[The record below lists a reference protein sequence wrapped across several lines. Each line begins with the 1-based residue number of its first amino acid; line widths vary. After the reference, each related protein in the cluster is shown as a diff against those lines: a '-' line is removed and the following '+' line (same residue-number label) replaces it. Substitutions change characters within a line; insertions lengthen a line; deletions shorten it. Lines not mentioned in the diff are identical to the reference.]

1 MENNKESRFIY
12 EESGSREDIG
22 IYLQR
27 VEELKDQNKQPSK
40 KFIKICLA
48 LIVLTLI
55 SLISIKYIS
64 YK

>member
-1 MENNKESRFIY
+1 MENNKESRLIY

-40 KFIKICLA
+40 KFIKIYLA
-48 LIVLTLI
+48 LIILTLI
-55 SLISIKYIS
+55 SLISIKYINF
-64 YK
+64 K